1 MQTITLSFDRR
12 SRALTADFDG
22 AGTVIDDMAV
32 VFAIAP
38 IEGAVIEMVFGVL
51 IRDGSRRFHPI
62 GRFSPDGKLTL
73 RNQVLA
79 ACTGGTLPISLKIT
93 YDDGTVIGSRQLILD
108 VVVVPDASQEV
119 QDTYGDL
126 IMMRS
131 SSWTWLPDVRY
142 ETDSF
147 AVWDGRLWQSASDG
161 NIGNEPSNDSEHWI
175 QVGSVG
181 PMGPQG
187 PQGEQGLQGIQGEKG
202 DPFTIYRTFS
212 SVAEM
217 EADLTV
223 PDGQFVVIASDVE
236 DPDNARLYV
245 RTSEGYFFITDL
257 SGAQGFKGDPGVSIT
272 HEWDG
277 TVLVLTDASGTTR
290 TDLRGEKGD
299 TGPIGPVGPQGP
311 QGEIGPQGLPAT
323 STVPGE
329 FVQRV
334 IGDGIAT
341 SIDVVHNLQ
350 TTSPFWQIL
359 DISDPS
365 NPEYVTASAKVRD
378 INTLTLVFTTPPAL
392 NSLMVILSS
401 GMGTGTIIRER
412 SRFVWE
418 SGTALDEWVIN
429 HSLDQLTSFTVI
441 DTSGNVILASEV
453 IVDRNTTIERFSV
466 PVNGT
471 AIER

>member
-202 DPFTIYRTFS
+202 DPFTTYRTFS
-212 SVAEM
+212 TVAEM

-223 PDGQFVVIASDVE
+223 PDGEAAGRGMPAVALQHRVTRNERVTDVE
-236 DPDNARLYV
+236 PGRRAR
-245 RTSEGYFFITDL
+245 RTVAARKHADRDVKPFEDSCRDDAGHA
-257 SGAQGFKGDPGVSIT
+257 GM
-272 HEWDG
+272 
-277 TVLVLTDASGTTR
+277 TVGQVD
-290 TDLRGEKGD
+290 DLRRSAIDHLRHRLVGGGGYGVPLGAHGGGD
-299 TGPIGPVGPQGP
+299 
-311 QGEIGPQGLPAT
+311 
-323 STVPGE
+323 
-329 FVQRV
+329 RV
-334 IGDGIAT
+334 LHERD
-341 SIDVVHNLQ
+341 SLLQ
-350 TTSPFWQIL
+350 
-359 DISDPS
+359 
-365 NPEYVTASAKVRD
+365 
-378 INTLTLVFTTPPAL
+378 
-392 NSLMVILSS
+392 
-401 GMGTGTIIRER
+401 
-412 SRFVWE
+412 
-418 SGTALDEWVIN
+418 
-429 HSLDQLTSFTVI
+429 
-441 DTSGNVILASEV
+441 
-453 IVDRNTTIERFSV
+453 
-466 PVNGT
+466 
-471 AIER
+471 